1 MRISDWSSDVCSS
14 DLLDRLGIGRA
25 VNNRAF
31 LYLHLLDRAC
41 WPLSDMLDG
50 KRLRVRRLG
59 GEDQRRQDQAVGLVI
74 GRQPHDVD
82 PVSVVA
88 VFNSAPGDAIVE
100 TADSIEA
107 MFRCTSE
114 EHHSELQ
121 SLMRTPYPLF
131 RFDKTDAGQ

>member
-1 MRISDWSSDVCSS
+1 MVISDWSSDVCSS
-14 DLLDRLGIGRA
+14 DLLRFGRRKARCGLAIEVANLPVRDRLGIGRA

-74 GRQPHDVD
+74 GRQPHDVA

-88 VFNSAPGDAIVE
+88 GFNSAPGDAIVE
-100 TADSIEA
+100 TAESIEA
-107 MFRCTSE
+107 
-114 EHHSELQ
+114 
-121 SLMRTPYPLF
+121 LF
-131 RFDKTDAGQ
+131 R